1 MHVFLQLS
9 GSSASLSSESIATPI
24 DKYTDWI
31 VNIRIGST
39 LVPQMFMLLARS
51 TIGRRPRNSTGKGNA
66 SRKPSHFQILPRRY
80 ITRYKIQVRFAKLTY
95 KLDNSI
101 PAWFYLP

>member
-1 MHVFLQLS
+1 MHVILQLS
-9 GSSASLSSESIATPI
+9 GSSASLSSELIATLI
-24 DKYTDWI
+24 DKYNDWI

-39 LVPQMFMLLARS
+39 LMPQMFMLLARS
-51 TIGRRPRNSTGKGNA
+51 TIGRRPRNSTGRGRA

-80 ITRYKIQVRFAKLTY
+80 ITRYEIQVWFARLTY
-95 KLDNSI
+95 KLDDSL